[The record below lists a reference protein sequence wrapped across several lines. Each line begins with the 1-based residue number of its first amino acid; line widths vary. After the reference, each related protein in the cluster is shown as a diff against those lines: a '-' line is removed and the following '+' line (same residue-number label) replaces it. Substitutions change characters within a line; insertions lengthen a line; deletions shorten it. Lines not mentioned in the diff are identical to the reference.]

1 MISWNTTTNQNPFK
15 NDIILLS
22 SCFLRFFL
30 WGEGDGVTR
39 FDMLVCSQWIAPIIA
54 HCDELL
60 LVEIVAD
67 KNTDITVG
75 YSRRISLS

>member
-1 MISWNTTTNQNPFK
+1 MK
-15 NDIILLS
+15 HNDKSESLQK
-22 SCFLRFFL
+22 R
-30 WGEGDGVTR
+30 GGVTR
-39 FDMLVCSQWIAPIIA
+39 FDMSVCSQWIASIIA
-54 HCDELL
+54 HYDELL